1 MKSKDNEKNITRRPR
16 LSVVNSGVTKSKG
29 YIPVPGLGDSAYLR
43 ATFSFDAEQ
52 RS

>member
-29 YIPVPGLGDSAYLR
+29 VYTGTWPG
-43 ATFSFDAEQ
+43 
-52 RS
+52 